1 MIVVESLSCKLEWG
15 LAQVFAISIPLTI
28 VAVESEVYECQKKY
42 AKAIFV
48 GLLRHRDSSSARNG
62 CHGPAGLRHLGLG
75 TWRPAILESRLSAA
89 GLRHLG
95 LGTWEPAILE
105 FRALGTWA

>member
-28 VAVESEVYECQKKY
+28 VAMESEVYECQTKY

-48 GLLRHRDSSSARNG
+48 VFLNHFINELFYLMKYLHLYSHPQVYI
-62 CHGPAGLRHLGLG
+62 HGQA
-75 TWRPAILESRLSAA
+75 
-89 GLRHLG
+89 
-95 LGTWEPAILE
+95 
-105 FRALGTWA
+105 